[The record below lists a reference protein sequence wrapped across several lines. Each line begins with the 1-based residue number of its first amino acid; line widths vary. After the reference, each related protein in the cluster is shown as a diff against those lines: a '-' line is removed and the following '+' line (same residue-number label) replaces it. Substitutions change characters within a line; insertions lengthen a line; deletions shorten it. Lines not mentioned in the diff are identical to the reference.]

1 MCGVGMVVLSQ
12 SEPGLVIHA
21 LLLFIT
27 FVGITFYFLFLTG
40 EQDNDARP
48 FFFPQQN
55 NDFFVRLPTAMLEY
69 LVYESNVYIYLAIKI
84 TGYDE

>member
-12 SEPGLVIHA
+12 SEPGLVIYA

-40 EQDNDARP
+40 EQDNAARP
-48 FFFPQQN
+48 FFFFP
-55 NDFFVRLPTAMLEY
+55 V
-69 LVYESNVYIYLAIKI
+69 K
-84 TGYDE
+84 